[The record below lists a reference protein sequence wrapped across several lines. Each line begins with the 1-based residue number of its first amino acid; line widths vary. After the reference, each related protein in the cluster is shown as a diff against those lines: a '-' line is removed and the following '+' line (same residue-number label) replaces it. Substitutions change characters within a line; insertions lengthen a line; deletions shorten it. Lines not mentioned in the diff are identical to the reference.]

1 MLLAQKQEYRSM
13 EQAKKPRGKLMRLCP
28 INLWQRRQEYRVK
41 KTVFSISG
49 AGKTG
54 QLHVK
59 E

>member
-1 MLLAQKQEYRSM
+1 M

-28 INLWQRRQEYRVK
+28 INLWQRQEYRVK